1 MSQCRIQ
8 VGSAPVVSEHTG
20 HTGDVPE
27 ILEVELYRRSAVA
40 VIGRRVVSVRD
51 EDPIVVSPAGGLGSL
66 VGSIV
71 RDVHRHGKVLTIT
84 FAAETISNGPLRI
97 PAIELH
103 FGMTGRLIVD
113 GRAALDSLVYGASD
127 DERWQRFALG
137 LDDGSLIL
145 SDPRRFGRVRIAR
158 EKSARVL
165 GPDAFDVSRTDFVER
180 IAAGSRRSIKGVL
193 LDQAVVAGLGNMLV
207 DEILLRGAV
216 DPRSSAGSLT
226 RNELGDLHRTMMEVL
241 PELLASGG
249 SHAGLLS
256 HTLRR
261 PGAPCPV
268 DGTPLVKMTVA
279 GRTSFVCPSHQ
290 VFEGSTSRVGERAAR
305 R

>member
-1 MSQCRIQ
+1 M
-8 VGSAPVVSEHTG
+8 SEHAG

-27 ILEVELYRRSAVA
+27 ILEVEMYRRSAA
-40 VIGRRVVSVRD
+40 TVIGRRVVSVRD
-51 EDPIVVSPAGGLGSL
+51 EDPIVVSPAGGLNFLIGT
-66 VGSIV
+66 IV
-71 RDVHRHGKVLTIT
+71 QGVNRHGKILTIT
-84 FAAETISNGPLRI
+84 FDVETTSDRPNRI
-97 PAIELH
+97 RAIDLH

-127 DERWQRFALG
+127 DGRWERFALDFDG
-137 LDDGSLIL
+137 GSLIL
-145 SDPRRFGRVRIAR
+145 SDPRRFARVRIAG
-158 EKSARVL
+158 EMSARDL
-165 GPDAFDVSRTDFVER
+165 GPDAFDVSRAVFVER
-180 IAAGSRRSIKGVL
+180 VAAGARRSIKAVL
-193 LDQAVVAGLGNMLV
+193 LDQGVVAGLGNMLV

-216 DPRSSAGSLT
+216 DPRCPVG
-226 RNELGDLHRTMMEVL
+226 ELSRDVLGRLHGAMAEVL
-241 PELLASGG
+241 PELLARGG

-279 GRTSFVCPSHQ
+279 GRSSFVCPSHQ
-290 VFEGSTSRVGERAAR
+290 VLQGSTSRVGEQVAR

>member
-1 MSQCRIQ
+1 M
-8 VGSAPVVSEHTG
+8 SEHAG

-27 ILEVELYRRSAVA
+27 ILEVEMYRRSAA
-40 VIGRRVVSVRD
+40 TVIGRRVVSVRD
-51 EDPIVVSPAGGLGSL
+51 EDPIVVSPAGGLNFLIGT
-66 VGSIV
+66 IV
-71 RDVHRHGKVLTIT
+71 QGVNRHGKILTIT
-84 FAAETISNGPLRI
+84 FDVETTSDRPNRI
-97 PAIELH
+97 RAIDLH

-127 DERWQRFALG
+127 DGRWERFALG
-137 LDDGSLIL
+137 FDGGSLIL
-145 SDPRRFGRVRIAR
+145 SDPRRFARVRIAG
-158 EKSARVL
+158 EMSARDL
-165 GPDAFDVSRTDFVER
+165 GPDAFDVSRTVFVER
-180 IAAGSRRSIKGVL
+180 VAAGARRSIKAVL
-193 LDQAVVAGLGNMLV
+193 LDQGVVAGLGNMLV

-216 DPRSSAGSLT
+216 DPRCPVG
-226 RNELGDLHRTMMEVL
+226 ELSRDLLGRLHGAMTEVL
-241 PELLASGG
+241 PELLARGG

-290 VFEGSTSRVGERAAR
+290 VLQGSTSRVGERVAR